1 MLLIF
6 YVEKKLWLSH
16 HPHMTTTIERNGDF
30 LIVTKDDLQR
40 TTKTIFLGYTP
51 VVQFD
56 PDILFERRLAVIELL
71 ERGICNNKVAAELI
85 GFHRNTVLNLK
96 TAVAP
101 HFSSQLA
108 VNMRLFEVIF
118 SPKRNCSAV

>member
-1 MLLIF
+1 
-6 YVEKKLWLSH
+6 
-16 HPHMTTTIERNGDF
+16 MTTTIERNGDF

-85 GFHRNTVLNLK
+85 GFHRNTVLNLLRTK
-96 TAVAP
+96 RLLGIEAACRDERCYKQPYKFIGEIRLHITRC
-101 HFSSQLA
+101 SSFL
-108 VNMRLFEVIF
+108 IF
-118 SPKRNCSAV
+118 IK